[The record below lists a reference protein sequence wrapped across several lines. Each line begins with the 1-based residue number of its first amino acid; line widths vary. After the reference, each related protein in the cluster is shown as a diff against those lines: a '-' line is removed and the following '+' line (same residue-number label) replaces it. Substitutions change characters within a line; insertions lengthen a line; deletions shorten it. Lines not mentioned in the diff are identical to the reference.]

1 MSRDQKQDESPIES
15 RDQLLAYFHAG
26 VKKPADRRV
35 GTEHEKFMV
44 HPSTGALYDFE
55 AIESLLFRL
64 REAYGYEP
72 GFDDGRLVALERGD
86 EAITLEP
93 GGQFELSGG
102 LKKTIFET
110 EEELKRHFRELKD
123 VGGDDL
129 EMVCLGLNPYDD
141 VADLGWV
148 PKSRYK
154 IMREYLPTRAELP
167 HWMMKL
173 TCTIQANLDFTSEAD
188 AVDMMRTSYLV
199 SPLVNALFANS
210 PVDHGKPNGYQSYRA
225 HIWTKTDPDRTGVPD
240 FVLSDNWGF
249 EDYLEFVLDAPLFF
263 IRRDERY
270 VNLAGQS
277 FRTLMNEGIDG
288 YRATMGD
295 FELHLSTVF
304 PEVRLKRYIEVRSGD
319 GGPIT
324 HMTALPALWK
334 GILYDAEAR
343 RGVYERLQYLGRDA
357 LIALMEEASRTGIHG
372 VMPNGEPIS
381 DVLRD
386 VLRLARQGLERI
398 SAAEGHPS
406 EAVYLDVLDQ
416 IIETQNSQADRLL
429 QKLKS
434 GASRVE
440 VLRSLAL

>member
-15 RDQLLAYFHAG
+15 REQLLAYFHKGA
-26 VKKPADRRV
+26 KQLSERRV

-44 HPSTGALYDFE
+44 HPSTGTLYTFDE
-55 AIESLLFRL
+55 IEELLFRL
-64 REAYGYEP
+64 QKAYGYDP
-72 GFDDGRLVALERGD
+72 GFDEGRLVALERND

-110 EEELKRHFRELKD
+110 EEELKRHFQELKE

-141 VADLGWV
+141 VEDLGWV

-154 IMREYLPTRAELP
+154 IMREYLPTRASLP

-210 PVDHGKPNGYQSYRA
+210 SVDHGKPNGYQSYRA
-225 HIWTKTDPDRTGVPD
+225 HIWTKTDPDRTGVPE
-240 FVLSDNWGF
+240 FVLSQNWGF

-270 VNLAGQS
+270 VNLSGQS
-277 FRTLMNEGIDG
+277 FRTLMTEGIDG
-288 YRATMGD
+288 HRATIGD

-319 GGPIT
+319 GGPMS

-334 GILYDAEAR
+334 GILYDQEAR
-343 RGVYERLQYLGRDA
+343 RSVYERLRFMDRDT
-357 LIALMEEASRTGIHG
+357 LLELMDETSKAGIHG
-372 VMPNGEPIS
+372 TMPDGTSIHSVLGEILS
-381 DVLRD
+381 W
-386 VLRLARQGLERI
+386 ARQGLDRI
-398 SAAEGHPS
+398 ALHEGHTS
-406 EAVYLDVLDQ
+406 EASYLDVLDE
-416 IIETQNSQADRLL
+416 ILDTQQSQADRLV
-429 QKLKS
+429 QKVKT
-434 GASRVE
+434 GATRAE